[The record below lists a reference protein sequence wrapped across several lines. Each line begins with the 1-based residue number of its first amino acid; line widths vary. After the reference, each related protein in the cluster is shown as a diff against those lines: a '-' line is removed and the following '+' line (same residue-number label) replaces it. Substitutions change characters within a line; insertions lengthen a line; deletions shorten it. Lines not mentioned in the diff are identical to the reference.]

1 MNLKRISFII
11 AVSFGLIC
19 IAYRI
24 HIYTDKVKISLNAI
38 SNNMVYAETAN
49 YDKEHDQR
57 SNTNNDIIRLLS
69 LPDDNPKKKNFLFK
83 NKLEQMP
90 QVVNRTYDYLF
101 KKLNLDQQKQKTLTD
116 LLVTRLFLAD
126 IIGKNFNKI
135 SVRDFDPNGALMVAL
150 VDYPADASEKNLST
164 INNSPD
170 VVELDSLIKKLLGE
184 NDFSVL
190 SQYMIDYRIIM
201 QVVNPMQNE
210 IRQSGFSALTNE
222 QSDQLIELVSIY
234 RPTVNDNRF
243 VGVNVISAEALERS
257 KVILTSQQNSVL
269 EKLKLRYE
277 AADTMIS
284 SAIDAGR
291 FTKK

>member
-1 MNLKRISFII
+1 
-11 AVSFGLIC
+11 
-19 IAYRI
+19 
-24 HIYTDKVKISLNAI
+24 
-38 SNNMVYAETAN
+38 
-49 YDKEHDQR
+49 
-57 SNTNNDIIRLLS
+57 
-69 LPDDNPKKKNFLFK
+69 
-83 NKLEQMP
+83 MP

-201 QVVNPMQNE
+201 QVVNPM
-210 IRQSGFSALTNE
+210 
-222 QSDQLIELVSIY
+222 
-234 RPTVNDNRF
+234 
-243 VGVNVISAEALERS
+243 
-257 KVILTSQQNSVL
+257 
-269 EKLKLRYE
+269 
-277 AADTMIS
+277 
-284 SAIDAGR
+284 
-291 FTKK
+291 